1 MALTLDEGCIIK
13 IMHMEG
19 CKGEKGSKKYSE
31 TLKCNV
37 SSRWEEVAVIRPII
51 R

>member
-13 IMHMEG
+13 IMHMG
-19 CKGEKGSKKYSE
+19 TLKGEKGSKEYSE

-37 SSRWEEVAVIRPII
+37 SSRLEEAAIIRPII